1 MSGWQEKLWKRVL
14 ITNGIERAEY
24 ASRTP
29 VVEMSLFQEL
39 QVQHQMVLYE
49 MLLEY
54 RKQKENTLYK
64 QNLLY

>member
-1 MSGWQEKLWKRVL
+1 MIKDIPLLQRIIAQKYPILL
-14 ITNGIERAEY
+14 IDESQDTKK
-24 ASRTP
+24 
-29 VVEMSLFQEL
+29 EMSLFQEL

>member
-29 VVEMSLFQEL
+29 AVEAILFRDHIKSYYIGHCTVQLYGKRVVICLFRE
-39 QVQHQMVLYE
+39 E
-49 MLLEY
+49 I
-54 RKQKENTLYK
+54 K
-64 QNLLY
+64 

>member
-29 VVEMSLFQEL
+29 AVKAILFRD
-39 QVQHQMVLYE
+39 YIKS
-49 MLLEY
+49 Y
-54 RKQKENTLYK
+54 
-64 QNLLY
+64 